1 MRYLLNSVYAV
12 CILIA
17 LGTAAVWFGVQ
28 IPGLQAYDIKIVQSG
43 SMEPA
48 ISTGSVVL
56 IQARDQYAEGDV
68 VTFAS
73 SQTDSIPTTHRI
85 IEQYQERGSTWF
97 VTQGDANEAV
107 DAQPVSE
114 GMIIGRVVASVPFI
128 GYVFDFARQPMGFA
142 LLIVLPA
149 LLIIYG
155 ELEII
160 WRELRRRRTVSSTP
174 TTKTAQTQQSQ
185 PRVSE
190 EPVRMMD
197 INRPIR
203 YRYHAG
209 HTLDIRALLR
219 ERQTASQLAIPA
231 SASAQFLTMGMLLV
245 GGMMLLSGFASV
257 TMSYFSDST
266 VATGTFQAGQFAP
279 EPPEPFAFSVSPES
293 VCYGSTVQNRPVDE
307 SFTYTLMLTPP
318 SSDVLYDVDVQ
329 ITEDT
334 GNLCQRLEVEATTAP
349 LVPKQD
355 LVGYSETGLSIDDSW
370 TLRLTTTGNL
380 GRDNACEADI
390 IFTARNAGQTITET
404 ATTSIR
410 IQHGTCPATT
420 ETLQSTTAEVGFG
433 SPATAGMST
442 ALDPAGDADSGAE
455 TEKTEEDLVPDDE
468 TLEPLTTPEDTV
480 LPDEESALETES
492 EAEEVAEPEDETTT
506 VSAEEQSEAED
517 ALAEAVDETDGVE
530 PEEVESTDTEE
541 VVDGDVVE
549 EDLEEDQSTPEDEV
563 VPEEP
568 VEETQ
573 TGPEEEDSIDEAS
586 EETEDVVEQEYEV
599 TAEEVPV
606 EEV

>member
-279 EPPEPFAFSVSPES
+279 EPPPEVTLTVNPETICMNYTPRLTASELDLTADFAVDASGGVYSVEF
-293 VCYGSTVQNRPVDE
+293 V
-307 SFTYTLMLTPP
+307 
-318 SSDVLYDVDVQ
+318 DVDGDNQLCGALRVSHGGSSPVFMENF
-329 ITEDT
+329 TATSTSDT
-334 GNLCQRLEVEATTAP
+334 FSLTFSNASTINPGNRTCTMIVVFTTAI
-349 LVPKQD
+349 D
-355 LVGYSETGLSIDDSW
+355 SEEVVAQSSITIGDSQQ
-370 TLRLTTTGNL
+370 N
-380 GRDNACEADI
+380 
-390 IFTARNAGQTITET
+390 Q
-404 ATTSIR
+404 
-410 IQHGTCPATT
+410 CPAT
-420 ETLQSTTAEVGFG
+420 GG
-433 SPATAGMST
+433 SG
-442 ALDPAGDADSGAE
+442 SGAI
-455 TEKTEEDLVPDDE
+455 L
-468 TLEPLTTPEDTV
+468 
-480 LPDEESALETES
+480 SAVS
-492 EAEEVAEPEDETTT
+492 NEA
-506 VSAEEQSEAED
+506 
-517 ALAEAVDETDGVE
+517 
-530 PEEVESTDTEE
+530 EVESTSTEDLAEPEVAIQETGEEDDTTEAEGEITVPEGEQLNTEDALNEIENETEGRGQAVIEPVDTEE

-563 VPEEP
+563 VPE
-568 VEETQ
+568 
-573 TGPEEEDSIDEAS
+573 
-586 EETEDVVEQEYEV
+586 
-599 TAEEVPV
+599 
-606 EEV
+606 